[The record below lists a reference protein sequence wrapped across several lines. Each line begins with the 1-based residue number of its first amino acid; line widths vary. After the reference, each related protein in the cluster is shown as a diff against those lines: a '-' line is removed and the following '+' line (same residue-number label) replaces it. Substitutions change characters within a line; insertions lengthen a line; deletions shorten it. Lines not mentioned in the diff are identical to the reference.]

1 MITVADSNNPFVSEA
16 FSTLGEVRLFPCGE
30 ITREVLKDADI
41 LACRSTVKV
50 NADLLDGTAVK
61 YVATATI
68 GTDHLDTA
76 YLDAR
81 GIRHCNAPGCNA
93 DSVADYITAAL
104 LLAGQRLGIALEG
117 KTLGVIGCG
126 NVGSRVVKRA
136 QALGMTVIEND
147 PLLAR
152 KTSDPRYRPLS
163 ELMDA
168 DFITLHTPLTKE
180 GEDKTFHL
188 VNADF
193 FAKLRPGAVFINA
206 ARGAVVDTAALMS
219 ALSGQRIAAALLDV
233 WEGEPAPNPTL
244 LAQALLGTPHI
255 AGHSFDGKVN
265 GTTGIYQQVC
275 EWIGATPNFD
285 PTPLLPPTEVAAL
298 TLDCANRSDEDV
310 IRRAVFA
317 VYPILEDDARYRES
331 QKSTDPK
338 IRATGFSA
346 LRKNYPGRREFRWT
360 TLSLQNASPA
370 LIAKLRGLTFQIL

>member
-1 MITVADSNNPFVSEA
+1 MLTVADSNNPFAAEA
-16 FSTLGEVRLFPCGE
+16 FSAFGEVRLLPHGE

-41 LACRSTVKV
+41 LACRSTIKV

-61 YVATATI
+61 YVGTATI

-93 DSVADYITAAL
+93 DSVADYTTAAL
-104 LLAGQRLGIALEG
+104 LLAGQRLGITLEG

-136 QALGMTVIEND
+136 QALGMTVMEND
-147 PLLAR
+147 PPLAR
-152 KTSDPRYRPLS
+152 KTGDTRYRPLG
-163 ELMDA
+163 ELLGA

-180 GEDKTFHL
+180 GEDKTYHL
-188 VNADF
+188 IDENF
-193 FAKLRPGAVFINA
+193 FTHLRPGAIFINA

-219 ALSGQRIAAALLDV
+219 ALAKQRIAAALLDV
-233 WEGEPAPNPTL
+233 WEGEPSPDPAL
-244 LAQALLGTPHI
+244 LAKVLLGTPHI
-255 AGHSFDGKVN
+255 AGHSFEGKVN
-265 GTTGIYQQVC
+265 GTMGIYRQVC
-275 EWIGATPNFD
+275 EWVGATPTFD
-285 PTPLLPPTEVAAL
+285 PTPLLPPTEVATLA
-298 TLDCANRSDEDV
+298 LDCANRTDEDV

-331 QKSTDPK
+331 QKADDSK

-346 LRKNYPGRREFRWT
+346 LRNMYPGRREFRWT
-360 TLSLQNASPA
+360 TLSLKNASPT
-370 LIAKLRGLTFQIL
+370 LVAKLRGLTFQTQ